1 MNLFKEIEPKEKNWI
16 NVVIEIPS
24 GGRNKIEYSKKR
36 GYFYLDRSLYSAVY
50 YPFEYGFI
58 PQTSAEDGDP
68 LDVVLLTTHPTFS
81 GCIIRARPIGVLLM
95 NDEKGKDHKIIAV
108 PLKKIDPRFED
119 INKVQDLAK
128 HIKMELTQFML
139 DYKKL
144 EETKKVKIRGWSG
157 NKQAKKIIENAIK
170 KYQVRKCTN

>member
-1 MNLFKEIEPKEKNWI
+1 MNLFKDLKPISKKWI

-24 GGRNKIEYSKKR
+24 GNSNKIEYDEED

-58 PQTSAEDGDP
+58 PQTRAPDGDP

-81 GCIIRARPIGVLLM
+81 GCVIRARALGVLLM
-95 NDEKGKDHKIIAV
+95 SDERGADDKIITV
-108 PLKKIDPRFED
+108 PIKEVDPRFED
-119 INKVQDLAK
+119 TKEVTDLAK
-128 HIKMELTQFML
+128 HLKRELEQFML

-144 EETKKVKIRGWSG
+144 EHRKKVKIRGWGGS
-157 NKQAKKIIENAIK
+157 KQAKKVIEKAIK
-170 KYQVRKCTN
+170 AYKVRKCIS